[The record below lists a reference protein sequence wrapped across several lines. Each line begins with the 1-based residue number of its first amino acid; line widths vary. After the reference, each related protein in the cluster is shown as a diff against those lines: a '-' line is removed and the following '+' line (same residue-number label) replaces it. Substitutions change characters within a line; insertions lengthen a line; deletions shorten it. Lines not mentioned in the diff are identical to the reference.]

1 MSTLDVDIALIQG
14 NFRLDVKF
22 ALPAHGITCVF
33 GPSGSGKSTLL
44 SVLLGVK
51 RCNGQIRLG
60 ARVLANCSQRL
71 HVPPHQR
78 GIGMVFQDARLFP
91 HLSVRENIAYGWKRA
106 PAATRPVPDE
116 VARFFDIQGLLD
128 RPVGNLSGGEKSR
141 VALAR
146 AVAAA
151 PDFLL
156 LDEPFAALD
165 GARRR
170 AFIQVL
176 LRMHDAYK
184 LPMMVVTHDVED
196 AATLA
201 SHLVAM
207 KDGEVIACGDFGAT
221 SAQAVFRQLLDDRD
235 LGVAMPAHLLRNL
248 RGGQFV
254 WLRADQVLLAA
265 QRPHA
270 ISARNIVEGTIVS
283 VVKEVNG
290 SLLIELSTV
299 HGPLLS
305 RITEEA
311 RHELALTNGMQV
323 WALIKAHTL

>member
-1 MSTLDVDIALIQG
+1 MSALDVDV
-14 NFRLDVKF
+14 RLTLGEFQLAAKF
-22 ALPAHGITCVF
+22 AVPAHGITCVF

-44 SVLLGVK
+44 SVLAGLK
-51 RCNGQIRLG
+51 RCDGQIRLDV
-60 ARVLANCSQRL
+60 RTLADSVQNL
-71 HVPPHQR
+71 YLPPHQR
-78 GIGMVFQDARLFP
+78 EIGMVFQDARLFP
-91 HLSVRENIAYGWKRA
+91 HLTVRENIAYAWKRA
-106 PAATRPVPDE
+106 PAATRPALEE
-116 VARFFDIQGLLD
+116 VARFFDIHAFLD

-151 PDFLL
+151 PAFLL

-170 AFIQVL
+170 SFIQVL
-176 LRMHDAYK
+176 LRMHEAYK

-207 KDGEVIACGDFGAT
+207 KDGHVITCGDFAGA
-221 SAQAVFRQLLDDRD
+221 SAQAAFRTLLDDRD
-235 LGVAMPAHLLRNL
+235 LGVAMPAHVLRNL

-265 QRPHA
+265 QRPQA
-270 ISARNIVEGTIVS
+270 ISARNILEGEITSIT
-283 VVKEVNG
+283 KEVHG
-290 SLLIELSTV
+290 SLLVELSTA
-299 HGPLLS
+299 HGPILS
-305 RITEEA
+305 RVTEEA
-311 RHELALTNGMQV
+311 VQELALTTGMRA
-323 WALIKAHTL
+323 WALVKAHTL

>member
-1 MSTLDVDIALIQG
+1 MSVLDVDVRLTQG
-14 NFRLDVKF
+14 GFRLDAKF
-22 ALPAHGITCVF
+22 TVPADGVTCVF

-44 SVLLGVK
+44 SVLAGLKHCG
-51 RCNGQIRLG
+51 GHIRLG
-60 ARVLANCSQRL
+60 ARTLADGRL
-71 HVPPHQR
+71 HVPAYR
-78 GIGMVFQDARLFP
+78 RDIGIVFQDARLFP
-91 HLSVRENIAYGWKRA
+91 HLTARENIAYAWKRA
-106 PAATRPVPDE
+106 PAAARPPLEE
-116 VARFFDIQGLLD
+116 VARFFDIDAFLD

-151 PDFLL
+151 PAFLL

-170 AFIQVL
+170 AFIQIL
-176 LRMHDAYK
+176 LRMHEAYS

-201 SHLVAM
+201 SHLVALQEG
-207 KDGEVIACGDFGAT
+207 KLVACGDFAGA
-221 SAQAVFRQLLDDRD
+221 SSQAAFRRLLDDRD

-265 QRPHA
+265 QRPQA
-270 ISARNIVEGTIVS
+270 ISARNILEGRITTITPEAHGGV
-283 VVKEVNG
+283 
-290 SLLIELSTV
+290 LIELATA
-299 HGPLLS
+299 HGPVLS
-305 RITEEA
+305 RVT
-311 RHELALTNGMQV
+311 RDALTELGLNTGMPV
-323 WALIKAHTL
+323 WALAKAHML

>member
-1 MSTLDVDIALIQG
+1 M
-14 NFRLDVKF
+14 
-22 ALPAHGITCVF
+22 
-33 GPSGSGKSTLL
+33 
-44 SVLLGVK
+44 
-51 RCNGQIRLG
+51 RLG
-60 ARVLANCSQRL
+60 ARVLADSGQRL
-71 HVPPHQR
+71 HRPPHQR

-91 HLSVRENIAYGWKRA
+91 HLTVRENIAYAWKRA
-106 PAATRPVPDE
+106 PAAARPALEE
-116 VARFFDIQGLLD
+116 VARFFDMHAFLD

-151 PDFLL
+151 PEFLL

-165 GARRR
+165 GTRRR

-176 LRMHDAYK
+176 LRMHEAYS

-207 KDGEVIACGDFGAT
+207 KDGKVVACGDFAAA
-221 SAQAVFRQLLDDRD
+221 SAQPVFRQLLDDRD
-235 LGVAMPAHLLRNL
+235 LGVAMPSHLLRNL

-265 QRPHA
+265 QRPCA
-270 ISARNIVEGTIVS
+270 VSARNILEGKIIS
-283 VVKEVNG
+283 ISREAQD
-290 SLLIELSTV
+290 SLLVELATA
-299 HGPLLS
+299 HGPILS
-305 RITEEA
+305 RVTEEA
-311 RHELALTNGMQV
+311 VKELALAVEMPV
-323 WALIKAHTL
+323 WALVKAHTL